1 MPSAPQICTAR
12 STTRPTASA
21 TKTLDTEENCA
32 AALEPVSNS
41 CRTPDQRTARL
52 DVDLGIGE
60 HLLHHAEVPQ
70 LRAEGLAAPR
80 VLQCEVL
87 GAARGPEPAHAAANV
102 LSDVLRNARFFAA

>member
-41 CRTPDQRTARL
+41 HAVRQISARL
-52 DVDLGIGE
+52 ASMSISE
-60 HLLHHAEVPQ
+60 SASICWTMPRSPSAEPNAIR
-70 LRAEGLAAPR
+70 LPARSSATSWARRAAPSQR
-80 VLQCEVL
+80 MQCVSR
-87 GAARGPEPAHAAANV
+87 AGP
-102 LSDVLRNARFFAA
+102 